1 MKSPRFPLLLIGLAS
16 LLTTLTA
23 DPKVLRVR
31 ADFWM
36 PFNGDP
42 AAAQPG
48 YVVELLR
55 EVFKEEGVAVDY
67 QIMPWT
73 AAVSAAEA
81 GEIDA
86 IIGAN
91 EKEAARLL
99 TGNVPIAEPKFALFT
114 RKDSTWNY
122 GSARSMQDIKLG
134 VIAGYSYWQGLDSY
148 VAKAAPTA
156 VKVYASEDPLREAI
170 ADLLAGQIDALPES
184 VLVFHWATRASGMK
198 FTDFRMAYSE
208 ASAPL
213 YVAFAKNDQGRQFAR
228 AFDAGLRR
236 LQASGRFQTI
246 LDAYGFARS
255 K

>member
-1 MKSPRFPLLLIGLAS
+1 MKLPRFTLLLVYLAS
-16 LLTTLTA
+16 ALA
-23 DPKVLRVR
+23 VWAQPKVLRVR

-55 EVFKEEGVAVDY
+55 EVFKEQGVEVDY
-67 QIMPWT
+67 QVMPWSS
-73 AAVSAAEA
+73 AVSAAEA

-91 EKEAARLL
+91 ETEAVRLL
-99 TGNVPIAEPKFALFT
+99 TGSVPIAEPKFALFV

-122 GSARSMQDIKLG
+122 SSARSLQGIKLG
-134 VIAGYSYWQGLDSY
+134 VIAGYSYWQSLDSY

-156 VKVYASEDPLREAI
+156 LKVYDGEEPLREAI
-170 ADLLAGQIDALPES
+170 ADLQAGRIDALPES
-184 VLVFHWATRASGMK
+184 VLVFHWATRAAGMK

-228 AFDAGLRR
+228 KFDLGLRH
-236 LQASGRFQTI
+236 LQTNGRFQTI
-246 LDAYGFARS
+246 LDAYGFAKS